1 MKNTSLATQSLSPDS
16 LSPITYNG
24 VPVVTTELLA
34 RLYGTQT
41 NNIKV
46 NHSRNY
52 GRFIEGKHYF
62 KITGQELKNLRVTL
76 SNPQNPVPIHHR
88 ARSLVLWTERG
99 AARHAKML
107 DTDQAWEVFER
118 LEDCY
123 FNVAPAPV
131 DHMSSDLLPSTASAR
146 MAAWS
151 YADDILRRCNEFAS
165 GKGIDIKRWDAVDAD
180 KMADG
185 LLMDVLSRHRIMI
198 SLNHRF
204 ELMASLTPA
213 NELAVSPRS
222 AASVN
227 NLVGRIDSVPVLED
241 MLKAGITRM
250 ASLKK

>member
-1 MKNTSLATQSLSPDS
+1 MSKQLATQSLSPDS
-16 LSPITYNG
+16 LSPITYKG

-34 RLYGTQT
+34 RLYGSDIA
-41 NNIKV
+41 NIKK
-46 NHSRNY
+46 NFARHAD
-52 GRFIEGKHYF
+52 RFEESKHYF
-62 KITGQELKNLRVTL
+62 KLDGEELREFKHKVTNSPLVNLV
-76 SNPQNPVPIHHR
+76 SNVRH
-88 ARSLVLWTERG
+88 LMVWTERG

-107 DTDQAWEVFER
+107 ETDQAWEVFER

-131 DHMSSDLLPSTASAR
+131 DHMSSDPFPSTASAR

-151 YADDILRRCNEFAS
+151 YADDILRRCNEFAT

-185 LLMDVLSRHRIMI
+185 LLMDVLSRHRITI

-204 ELMASLTPA
+204 ELVASLAPA

>member
-1 MKNTSLATQSLSPDS
+1 MSKQLTTQSLSPDS

-46 NHSRNY
+46 SHSRNAD
-52 GRFIEGKHYF
+52 RFIEGKHFYKLTGTELREF
-62 KITGQELKNLRVTL
+62 KDKVTFSNLVAPNTKHL
-76 SNPQNPVPIHHR
+76 
-88 ARSLVLWTERG
+88 LLWTERG

-107 DTDQAWEVFER
+107 ETDQAWVVFER

-131 DHMSSDLLPSTASAR
+131 DHMSSDPLPSTASAR

-185 LLMDVLSRHRIMI
+185 LLMDVLSRHRISI

-204 ELMASLTPA
+204 ELVASLTPV
-213 NELAVSPRS
+213 NELAVSPRN

-227 NLVGRIDSVPVLED
+227 NLVGRIDSLPVLED

-250 ASLKK
+250 AALKK

>member
-1 MKNTSLATQSLSPDS
+1 MSKQLATQSLSPDS

-34 RLYGTQT
+34 RLYGTQRQRIT
-41 NNIKV
+41 NNFNRNK
-46 NHSRNY
+46 SR
-52 GRFIEGKHYF
+52 FVEGKHF
-62 KITGQELKNLRVTL
+62 FLAKGASLIELKNSLRVSVGPRTTAL
-76 SNPQNPVPIHHR
+76 T
-88 ARSLVLWTERG
+88 LWTERG

-107 DTDQAWEVFER
+107 ETDQAWEVFER

-131 DHMSSDLLPSTASAR
+131 DHMSSDPFPSTASAR

-151 YADDILRRCNEFAS
+151 YADDILRRCNEFAT

-204 ELMASLTPA
+204 ELVASLAPA